1 MKNYRFSGVSD
12 IIHGLGFDDVTDIN
26 KCWSKLIEA
35 LESIGSDF
43 KPVTSIETIIP
54 TSQGEKYLTV
64 ISFKGDVANYF
75 PVRISDSEN
84 EFWKIHNSKVDEAL
98 QSTTCRLLSLVQ
110 IWEHYSALN
119 LSMALSLSK
128 EPVAKKNRLVN
139 LLMNLKCKFR
149 NLLKI

>member
-1 MKNYRFSGVSD
+1 MKNYRFGGVSD
-12 IIHGLGFDDVTDIN
+12 IIHGLGFGDVTDIN

-75 PVRISDSEN
+75 PVHISDSEN

-98 QSTTCRLLSLVQ
+98 QSTTCRLLKLVQ
-110 IWEHYSALN
+110 IWEHYFALN